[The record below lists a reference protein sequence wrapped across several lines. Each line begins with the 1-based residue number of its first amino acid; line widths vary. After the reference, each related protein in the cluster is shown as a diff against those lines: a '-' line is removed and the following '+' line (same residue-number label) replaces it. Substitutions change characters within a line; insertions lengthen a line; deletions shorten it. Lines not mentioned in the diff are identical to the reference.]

1 MVLVSGLPGRF
12 LGGMPV
18 KQKIRGG
25 MVDQGGANDVSTD
38 SQTWLGQAP
47 KVSDALKKGVFI
59 SIVTWGGREV
69 TGVIC
74 DREQTGV
81 LLDISVSA
89 DGSDGYVFLPWSS
102 IEQVNIRSVS
112 PRRVKVL

>member
-1 MVLVSGLPGRF
+1 MLVSSLPGRF
-12 LGGMPV
+12 IQGMLV
-18 KQKIRGG
+18 EQKIRGN
-25 MVDQGGANDVSTD
+25 MVDQGGTPEVKTE
-38 SQTWLGQAP
+38 SQAWLEQAP
-47 KVSDALKKGVFI
+47 KVSDALKKGVFV

-74 DREQTGV
+74 DREQTGL
-81 LLDISVSA
+81 LLDISVAA

-102 IEQVNIRSVS
+102 VEQVNIRSVS